1 MKRLNPST
9 GLPFKKGDVREDGRV
24 FINYKLT
31 RLKHDGLFEE
41 RWATEK
47 AFSIDSIARKQ
58 ACKNLQA
65 RNMSTKDG
73 HMKQILKGVRQR
85 AKQHNIPFNLTL
97 EYLKTLPSD
106 TCPALGLSLNWGIRT
121 QHTTAQSPSLDKI
134 NPIMGYTIG
143 NVQWLSHKANA
154 MKQNATPSQLKQFA
168 QWILL

>member
-9 GLPFKKGDVREDGRV
+9 GLPFKKGDVREDGRI
-24 FINYKLT
+24 FINYKTT
-31 RLKHDGLFEE
+31 RLKHDGLFGE

-58 ACKNLQA
+58 AGKNLQA

-73 HMKQILKGVRQR
+73 HMKQILKGVKQR
-85 AKQHNIPFNLTL
+85 AKQQGIPFNLTL

-106 TCPALGLSLNWGIRT
+106 ICPALGLTLNWSVRS

-134 NPIMGYTIG
+134 DPVAGYMIG

-154 MKQNATPSQLKQFA
+154 MKQDASPQQLRQFA
-168 QWILL
+168 EWILS